1 MIEDDVQVCAVLR
14 HFKSDSPY
22 LAFGEEF
29 WIEELNEQD
38 RKQLASDLKHFN
50 NYPYDKHLVCRW
62 YYIGRGKSLSVL
74 RDNTLAHFGPLF
86 TAMRLFKTGHLL
98 MPLCF
103 YCHRKKWRD
112 MALHGEENYGVG
124 YGLKMGEHLYEFNEA
139 DIQAF
144 QVFKVALGPYL
155 RFLNFGCIPYRKPPQ
170 FLQTIDMRCLFA
182 THLFL
187 DTSGQRDN
195 YFLLFDWLLAY
206 TNGLESLYLLKSD
219 KDKSEKLAARV
230 AVVLGQD
237 DEDKNRLREIIK
249 TFYKVRNA
257 IVHGSLLDDTQ
268 DNFVQQNIW
277 SYQDVLRKSILAF
290 LDLNQKNASKKAVIG
305 QLQQAISSPS
315 ICKTIRES
323 LSLIKLAN

>member
-1 MIEDDVQVCAVLR
+1 MIEDNVQVCAVLR

-22 LAFGEEF
+22 VAFGDEF
-29 WIEELNEQD
+29 WIQELNEED

-74 RDNTLAHFGPLF
+74 RDNTLALFGPLF
-86 TAMRLFKTGHLL
+86 TAMKLFKTGHLL

-103 YCHRKKWRD
+103 YCHRRKWRD

-124 YGLKMGEHLYEFNEA
+124 YGLEMGGHLYEFSAA
-139 DIQAF
+139 DVQPF
-144 QVFKVALGPYL
+144 LVFKAALEPYL
-155 RFLNFGCIPYRKPPQ
+155 QFLNFGCIPYRKPPQ
-170 FLQTIDMRCLFA
+170 LLQTIDMRCLFA

-219 KDKSEKLAARV
+219 KDKSERLAARV

-237 DEDKNRLREIIK
+237 DMDENRLCDIV
-249 TFYKVRNA
+249 TQFYKVRNA
-257 IVHGSLLDDTQ
+257 IVHGSLLDDAQ

-277 SYQDVLRKSILAF
+277 SYQDILRKSILAF
-290 LDLNQKNASKKAVIG
+290 LDLNRKSPSKKAVIR
-305 QLQQAISSPS
+305 QLREAVSNPNLRR
-315 ICKTIRES
+315 TIRES
-323 LSLIKLAN
+323 LGLLRLAK